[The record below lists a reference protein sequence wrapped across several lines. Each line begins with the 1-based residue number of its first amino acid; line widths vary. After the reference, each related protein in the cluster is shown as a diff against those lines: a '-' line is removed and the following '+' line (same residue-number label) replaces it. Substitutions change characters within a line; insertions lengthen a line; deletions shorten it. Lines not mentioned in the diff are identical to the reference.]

1 MGTWGTAIFSDDFT
15 ADIKREYQTLLA
27 FGVPQEEALKKT
39 IEYFNAGTDQDD
51 CRFWFAI
58 ASIQM
63 KYNRLEKEVADTT
76 IRLLDN
82 GGDIDEWEEED
93 RSKRRKVLDKL
104 KGQLAAYDSSLSPR
118 KVPKPK
124 VYKAKWKLGD
134 ILSYRLINYENAPFY
149 NMYVGLQVVNIRRT
163 PISYICT
170 ELVYDEWMDIAMFD
184 YIEKEKPDI
193 DILLKRGYRPI
204 YHRVY
209 KQHDGYEYHI
219 QLEVITFDYYPYKGD
234 PSEYDPRKTTRAF
247 YDIELLGN
255 QSDLKYPAEKLESRG
270 NSYITIEQPMS
281 DWPEFT
287 DKFK

>member
-93 RSKRRKVLDKL
+93 RSKRHKVLEKL
-104 KGQLAAYDSSLSPR
+104 KSQLNDYDTSLSPR

-134 ILSYRLINYENAPFY
+134 ILSYRLIGYPNAPFY
-149 NMYVGLQVVNIRRT
+149 NMYTGIQVVNIERT
-163 PISYICT
+163 PISHICP
-170 ELVYDEWMDIAMFD
+170 ELVYDEWMEIALFD
-184 YIEKEKPDI
+184 YIEKEKPDM
-193 DILLKRGYRPI
+193 DTLLKRGYRPI

-209 KQHDGYEYHI
+209 KQHDGYENDI
-219 QLEVITFDYYPYKGD
+219 QFEVITFSYYPYKGD
-234 PSEYDPRKTTRAF
+234 PSEYDPRKTNRNF
-247 YDIELLGN
+247 YEIELLGN
-255 QSDLKYPAEKLESRG
+255 QKDLKYPAEKLESRAG
-270 NSYITIEQPMS
+270 MYDEIEVLMS
-281 DWPEFT
+281 KWPEFM